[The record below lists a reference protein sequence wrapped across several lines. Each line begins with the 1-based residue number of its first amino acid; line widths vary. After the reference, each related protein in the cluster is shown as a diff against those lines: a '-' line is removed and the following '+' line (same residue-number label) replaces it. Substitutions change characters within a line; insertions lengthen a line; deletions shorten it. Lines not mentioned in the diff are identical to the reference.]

1 MGQKEKKTPDGVIS
15 IEEYLKKRKHIKQAG
30 KRPRQGTFEKEKSSA
45 LLLTELYM

>member
-15 IEEYLKKRKHIKQAG
+15 IEEYLKKRKRIRQTG

-45 LLLTELYM
+45 FLLTELYM